1 MSKDNQAMQTKNLH
15 LGNSGMG
22 GAMMNRGGG
31 DMQFASDR
39 FAQPPAQNR
48 FNPMMGTFSNNRNWP
63 Q

>member
-1 MSKDNQAMQTKNLH
+1 
-15 LGNSGMG
+15 MG

-63 Q
+63 N